1 MAVEDKTGRLA
12 PRELKMLC
20 MARVDCHLTH
30 GCEISPDCEDV
41 HVKQLCEV
49 QISFIRQML
58 NLHGRSMIIPLY
70 TETGIVP
77 LRVRRFI
84 FALGYLQHLL
94 ELLPTHFAPA
104 ALNNSIK
111 LAAMGKK
118 SGRTQPKN
126 TNADRL

>member
-1 MAVEDKTGRLA
+1 
-12 PRELKMLC
+12 MLY

-49 QISFIRQML
+49 QVSFIRQML

-77 LRVRRFI
+77 LQVRRFI
-84 FALGYLQHLL
+84 LALGYMQCLL
-94 ELLPTHFAPA
+94 
-104 ALNNSIK
+104 NSCPPI
-111 LAAMGKK
+111 L
-118 SGRTQPKN
+118 RVPQ
-126 TNADRL
+126 

>member
-1 MAVEDKTGRLA
+1 
-12 PRELKMLC
+12 
-20 MARVDCHLTH
+20 
-30 GCEISPDCEDV
+30 
-41 HVKQLCEV
+41 VKQLCEV

-84 FALGYLQHLL
+84 LALGYLQHLL
-94 ELLPTHFAPA
+94 ELLPTHFARA

-118 SGRTQPKN
+118 SWAKDLLSAASKLPFACPVPELE
-126 TNADRL
+126 NATSKSILEYAKSSIG